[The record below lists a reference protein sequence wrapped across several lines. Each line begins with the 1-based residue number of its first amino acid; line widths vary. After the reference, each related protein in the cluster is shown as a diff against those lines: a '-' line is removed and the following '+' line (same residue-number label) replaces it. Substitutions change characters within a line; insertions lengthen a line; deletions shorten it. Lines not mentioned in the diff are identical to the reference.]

1 MVSVSNSRLTIMQ
14 KQLIIR
20 YFAECQKVTDSTR
33 YALRDNVNM
42 RLEDVQVN
50 DVVTLLNKPIG
61 NNPQ

>member
-1 MVSVSNSRLTIMQ
+1 MQ

-50 DVVTLLNKPIG
+50 DVVTLVNKPIG